1 MNKEGLEGAFLE
13 EGVTKAMSELGG
25 EKAPGPDEFLLAFS
39 KFCWSIVGGEV
50 LANKLKR
57 VIDKVVLYNQNA
69 FVGGRNILDTTLVVN
84 KAINLGKQSS
94 NTRLVCKLG
103 IEKTYNGVN

>member
-1 MNKEGLEGAFLE
+1 MNKEGLEGPFLE

-57 VIDKVVLYNQNA
+57 VIDKVVFQTTSEDDFSGDEWLG
-69 FVGGRNILDTTLVVN
+69 FTFLGVMEVGEGPECKGVGVVL
-84 KAINLGKQSS
+84 AINDSS
-94 NTRLVCKLG
+94 C
-103 IEKTYNGVN
+103 